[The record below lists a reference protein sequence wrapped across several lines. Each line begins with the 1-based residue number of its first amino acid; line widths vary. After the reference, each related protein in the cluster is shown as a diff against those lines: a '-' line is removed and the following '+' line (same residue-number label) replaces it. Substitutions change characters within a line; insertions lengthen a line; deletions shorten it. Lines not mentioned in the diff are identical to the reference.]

1 MSDDAATP
9 EPTPEPPRR
18 PEPVPEP
25 EPEEEEAPILYQVD
39 SPAAIVTLNRPSRRN
54 AINVDLI
61 DGIHAALDRA
71 LDDDSVRA
79 VILTGAGPAFCSGL
93 DLHDAAALAEQ
104 SYEEQL
110 ANADQLAR
118 LFRRLSTFEKVSIAA
133 VNGPALASGCGLA
146 VLCDFTLA
154 TGQARFGFPEVKF
167 GFVPAVVAV
176 YMRGMVGEKR
186 LRDLLL
192 TGRSLSADEA
202 HEIGLVSS
210 VVPSDDLLE
219 QGKSIA
225 RTIARNAPLSIQ
237 MTKELLETLPGLEID
252 RALKAAVEVNARMR
266 GAEECREG
274 VSSFLEGRDPAFVAR
289 REDEDAGEAPAGS
302 P

>member
-1 MSDDAATP
+1 MSDDGSIAGH
-9 EPTPEPPRR
+9 EPP
-18 PEPVPEP
+18 PD
-25 EPEEEEAPILYQVD
+25 EEEEVAPILYQVD
-39 SPAAIVTLNRPSRRN
+39 APAAIVTMNRPSRRN
-54 AINVDLI
+54 AINVDMI
-61 DGIHAALDRA
+61 DGLHAALDRA

-79 VILTGAGPAFCSGL
+79 VILTGNGTSFCSGI
-93 DLHDAAALAEQ
+93 DLHDASELSEQ
-104 SYEEQL
+104 SFEEQL

-154 TGQARFGFPEVKF
+154 TGQARFGFPEVRF

-176 YMRGMVGEKR
+176 YMRGMVSEKR

-202 HEIGLVSS
+202 QKIGLVSE
-210 VVPSDDLLE
+210 VVPADDLLE
-219 QGKSIA
+219 QGMEIA
-225 RTIARNAPLSIQ
+225 RMIARNAPHSIQ
-237 MTKELLETLPGLEID
+237 MTKELLEALPGLEID
-252 RALKAAVEVNARMR
+252 RALRAAVEVNARVR

-274 VSSFLEGRDPAFVAR
+274 VTSFLAKRDPDFDSGDR
-289 REDEDAGEAPAGS
+289 GDAAADVPPAT